1 MRRVTLEEYEEELR
15 LEGSGGPASK
25 RQKKA
30 KAKAKTSSISVY
42 PNVGLPDSAGPA
54 EQEREEEDPFSTTTT
69 TTRTRL
75 ENTLYEAGLPAA
87 DVGVTVVE
95 SPAPSS
101 IDFDFNGGAGHR
113 SRSGGGTTASTSTAA
128 HHRARL
134 LESEHNRCSVLV
146 REGETRKKLFLL
158 KLKHEAKAEDLEEM
172 RRERWLQRR
181 AVEAAVADR
190 RAARA
195 EKERAERQVVE
206 LRESCERERQ
216 QKEGLIDAL
225 RGREAVK
232 RRGGRERAKAAAA
245 KASPSPSPSP
255 SPLPEADPS
264 PQKQQQQ
271 EPQQPKHHRSRLR
284 AAVVPSSKAEVE
296 TKAPKPKVDLSVPY
310 QPPSS
315 SSAGQRR
322 AKRPSVPQPK
332 LSDLGAKLGECE
344 RKDAKM
350 MAGVA
355 KKAGVAVVA
364 KPTDALASIKR
375 KIQAQ
380 PVKGNGW
387 SGTTCLSALPTNLL
401 FGENFRVPKLL
412 KKK

>member
-1 MRRVTLEEYEEELR
+1 M
-15 LEGSGGPASK
+15 
-25 RQKKA
+25 
-30 KAKAKTSSISVY
+30 
-42 PNVGLPDSAGPA
+42 
-54 EQEREEEDPFSTTTT
+54 
-69 TTRTRL
+69 
-75 ENTLYEAGLPAA
+75 ENTLYEGGLPAA
-87 DVGVTVVE
+87 DVGVPVVE

-101 IDFDFNGGAGHR
+101 IDFDYHGGAGHR
-113 SRSGGGTTASTSTAA
+113 SRSAGGTASTSAA

-134 LESEHNRCSVLV
+134 LESEHKRCSVLV

-172 RRERWLQRR
+172 RRERRLQRR

-284 AAVVPSSKAEVE
+284 AAVVPSTKAEVE

-355 KKAGVAVVA
+355 KKAGVAGVA

>member
-15 LEGSGGPASK
+15 LEGSGGPASSK

-30 KAKAKTSSISVY
+30 KAKAAKTSVY
-42 PNVGLPDSAGPA
+42 QNVGLPESVGPA

-69 TTRTRL
+69 TRTRTRL
-75 ENTLYEAGLPAA
+75 ENTLYEAGLPA
-87 DVGVTVVE
+87 DVGVPVVD

-101 IDFDFNGGAGHR
+101 IDFDYHAGAGHR
-113 SRSGGGTTASTSTAA
+113 SRSAGGTASTSAA
-128 HHRARL
+128 HRARL
-134 LESEHNRCSVLV
+134 LESEHKRCSVLV

-172 RRERWLQRR
+172 RRERRLQRR

-284 AAVVPSSKAEVE
+284 AAVVPSTKAEVE

>member
-15 LEGSGGPASK
+15 LEGGGGPASK

-30 KAKAKTSSISVY
+30 KAKAKTSSWSS
-42 PNVGLPDSAGPA
+42 GLPNSAGPA
-54 EQEREEEDPFSTTTT
+54 EQEREEEDPFSTTTRT
-69 TTRTRL
+69 RTRTRL
-75 ENTLYEAGLPAA
+75 ENTLYEAGLPA
-87 DVGVTVVE
+87 DVGVPVVD

-101 IDFDFNGGAGHR
+101 IDFDYHGGAGHR
-113 SRSGGGTTASTSTAA
+113 SRSGGGTASTSAA
-128 HHRARL
+128 HRARL
-134 LESEHNRCSVLV
+134 LESEHKRCSVLV

-172 RRERWLQRR
+172 RRERRLQRR

-245 KASPSPSPSP
+245 KASPSTSPSP

-284 AAVVPSSKAEVE
+284 AAVVPSTKAEFE
-296 TKAPKPKVDLSVPY
+296 TKAPKLKVDLSVPY

>member
-15 LEGSGGPASK
+15 LEGGGGPASK
-25 RQKKA
+25 RQKIA
-30 KAKAKTSSISVY
+30 KAKAKTSSWSS
-42 PNVGLPDSAGPA
+42 GLPNSAGPA
-54 EQEREEEDPFSTTTT
+54 EQEREEEDPFSTTTRT
-69 TTRTRL
+69 RTRTRL
-75 ENTLYEAGLPAA
+75 ENTLYEAGLPA
-87 DVGVTVVE
+87 DVGVPVVD

-101 IDFDFNGGAGHR
+101 IDFDYHGGAGHR
-113 SRSGGGTTASTSTAA
+113 SRSAGGTASTSAA

-134 LESEHNRCSVLV
+134 LESEHKRCSVLV

-172 RRERWLQRR
+172 RRERRLQRR

-245 KASPSPSPSP
+245 KASPSTSPSP

-271 EPQQPKHHRSRLR
+271 EPQQPKHHRSRVR
-284 AAVVPSSKAEVE
+284 AAVVPSTKAEFE
-296 TKAPKPKVDLSVPY
+296 TKAPKLKVDLSVPY

-401 FGENFRVPKLL
+401 FGEKFRVPKLL